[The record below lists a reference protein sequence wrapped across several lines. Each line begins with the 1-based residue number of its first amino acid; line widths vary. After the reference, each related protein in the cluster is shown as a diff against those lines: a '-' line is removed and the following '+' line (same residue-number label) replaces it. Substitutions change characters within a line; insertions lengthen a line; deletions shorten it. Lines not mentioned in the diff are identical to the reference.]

1 MFLGYILKK
10 CGFFQKPSGAV
21 VEASVRYSRTCT
33 GVRIPISANSAK
45 IKSKVFL
52 ELAAV
57 RTHCDS
63 CLLFVSQPIRY
74 LEAYPGQRYV

>member
-1 MFLGYILKK
+1 MLGYILKK

-21 VEASVRYSRTCT
+21 VEASVRYVRMCT

-52 ELAAV
+52 ELAPN
-57 RTHCDS
+57 DS
-63 CLLFVSQPIRY
+63 WLKVIPSKY
-74 LEAYPGQRYV
+74 LTL

>member
-21 VEASVRYSRTCT
+21 VEASVRYVRMCT
-33 GVRIPISANSAK
+33 GVRIPISAKSAN

-52 ELAAV
+52 ELAV
-57 RTHCDS
+57 RRS
-63 CLLFVSQPIRY
+63 AWLVLG
-74 LEAYPGQRYV
+74 GQI